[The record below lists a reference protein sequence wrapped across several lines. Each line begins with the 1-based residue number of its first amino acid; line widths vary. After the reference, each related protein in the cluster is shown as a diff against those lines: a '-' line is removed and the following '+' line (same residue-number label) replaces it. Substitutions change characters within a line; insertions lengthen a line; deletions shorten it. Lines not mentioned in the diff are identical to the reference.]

1 MKKSPLATIL
11 LTVLAIISLWSVLQC
26 WSFISKSRELRLL
39 QTKLNFIN
47 YRQAGINALAGDA
60 VAYSREHHE
69 IDPILESMGL
79 KQNKSASV
87 PTNKPASK

>member
-11 LTVLAIISLWSVLQC
+11 LTLLAIISLWSVLQC

-39 QTKLNFIN
+39 QTKLNFIQ

-60 VAYSREHHE
+60 LAYSKEHPA
-69 IDPILESMGL
+69 IDPILEAMQL
-79 KQNKSASV
+79 KSSKPAS
-87 PTNKPASK
+87 TNKPSATK

>member
-11 LTVLAIISLWSVLQC
+11 LTVLAIVSLWSVLLC
-26 WSFISKSRELRLL
+26 WNYISKSRELRLL
-39 QTKLNFIN
+39 QTKLNFIQ

-60 VAYSREHHE
+60 VAYSKDHPQ
-69 IDPILESMGL
+69 IDPILEAIGY
-79 KQNKSASV
+79 KQAKSASA